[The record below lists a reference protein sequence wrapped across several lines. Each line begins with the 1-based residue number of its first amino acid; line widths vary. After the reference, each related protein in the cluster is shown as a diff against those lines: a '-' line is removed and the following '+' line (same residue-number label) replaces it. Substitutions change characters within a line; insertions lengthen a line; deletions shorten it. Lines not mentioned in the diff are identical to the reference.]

1 MAVFGKKCPTCG
13 GTELIAR
20 PPTSWINAIPLVQAY
35 SCAACRQQLVTLLF
49 YSIGVDHR
57 HFPRKHL
64 PPFFLARIPGECDQY
79 VRIKNIS
86 EGGLSFDHHYN
97 AAPFGTT
104 VLTIDLYNCNDGSS
118 LEQLPT
124 EIVATTEHILDIN
137 GYKTTILN
145 HCARFVNLNQAQK
158 KVLRSCLDQYGN

>member
-13 GTELIAR
+13 GTELIVR

-86 EGGLSFDHHYN
+86 EGGLSFDQHYN